1 MWRTPETYF
10 CACIALTS
18 KLIRIEGIRTSEQE
32 LSWCWQAKWHDI
44 HEGLT
49 EKTQAYS
56 WHVYMISAE
65 VRGEDRLSAQAGRQ
79 AGSPKMTNY
88 RCLRSDE
95 TQTLAS
101 GCWDCF
107 DFQEGDRHSRP
118 RNELIASAP
127 LFCLSPPHFPHI
139 VFVILS
145 FEELVF
151 SVCLI
156 FGCLLGLSL
165 KLEIPPFRLFMTDV
179 SISGNAYCSQ

>member
-1 MWRTPETYF
+1 
-10 CACIALTS
+10 
-18 KLIRIEGIRTSEQE
+18 
-32 LSWCWQAKWHDI
+32 
-44 HEGLT
+44 
-49 EKTQAYS
+49 
-56 WHVYMISAE
+56 MISVE
-65 VRGEDRLSAQAGRQ
+65 VRGEDRLSAQAARQ

-88 RCLRSDE
+88 RCLRIDE

-107 DFQEGDRHSRP
+107 DFQDRLGHGDRHSRP

-156 FGCLLGLSL
+156 FGCLLGLCF
-165 KLEIPPFRLFMTDV
+165 KLEIPPLRFFMTDV
-179 SISGNAYCSQ
+179 SISGNLL